1 MNNETK
7 SLPQPTQQA
16 NPAVA
21 VPKSAPAR
29 VREMSLAKAKKLIRK
44 TSAMHDGLF
53 RRLSK

>member
-21 VPKSAPAR
+21 VPKGAPAR
-29 VREMSLAKAKKLIRK
+29 AREMSLAKAKELIRK